1 MAAIGERRIH
11 AAFEISVVLKGLNA
25 LLEAVAGVVLY
36 FTSVDTLHAIV
47 TWLVHDELLEDPR
60 DLVANYLL
68 HAAEQMSVGGKA
80 FAAFY
85 LLSHGAVKLVLVA
98 GLLRDKRWAYPASLA
113 VLGAFIAYQL
123 YRLTFAYSTGLVL
136 LTIFDFIV
144 VALIWHEYSLIRR
157 HLPRT

>member
-11 AAFEISVVLKGLNA
+11 AAFEISVVLKGLSA
-25 LLEAVAGVVLY
+25 LSEFVGGIVLY
-36 FTSVDTLHAIV
+36 FTSVDTLTSIV
-47 TWLVHDELLEDPR
+47 TWLVHDELLKDPR

-68 HAAEQMSVGGKA
+68 HAAEQISVSGKT

-113 VLGAFIAYQL
+113 VLGVFIAYQL
-123 YRLTFAYSTGLVL
+123 YRLTFAWSTGLVL
-136 LTIFDFIV
+136 LTLFDGVV
-144 VALIWHEYSLIRR
+144 VALIWHEYRLIRR